1 MEAAAEGEH
10 GEEAAV
16 GQEVDDS
23 KMEVDAD
30 ADQSQEIGQ
39 KRKRRFRKNA
49 DEESAGQ
56 EVNDHEMPPVV
67 DAPQATENEN

>member
-1 MEAAAEGEH
+1 
-10 GEEAAV
+10 
-16 GQEVDDS
+16 
-23 KMEVDAD
+23 MEVDAD

-56 EVNDHEMPPVV
+56 EAADQEMEQAVV
-67 DAPQATENEN
+67 DPPQVAETENWKIELKW

>member
-1 MEAAAEGEH
+1 
-10 GEEAAV
+10 
-16 GQEVDDS
+16 
-23 KMEVDAD
+23 MEVDAD

-56 EVNDHEMPPVV
+56 EAADQEMEQAVV
-67 DAPQATENEN
+67 DPPQVAETEN